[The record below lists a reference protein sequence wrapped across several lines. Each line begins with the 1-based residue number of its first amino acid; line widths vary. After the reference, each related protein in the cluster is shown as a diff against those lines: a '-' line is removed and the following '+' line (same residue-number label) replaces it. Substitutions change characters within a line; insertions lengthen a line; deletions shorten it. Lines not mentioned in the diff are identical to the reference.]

1 MKNRLKNRYSNSVS
15 IIRTKMSG
23 KSIFIILISIVA
35 ALVAINY
42 TEVLI
47 IWFFG
52 DTKIS
57 QLGIIGFKFFVGW
70 LVGFLMGKSGNK
82 PKDNTEFE
90 EYEEDESGLSHEDR
104 EYIN

>member
-1 MKNRLKNRYSNSVS
+1 MIV
-15 IIRTKMSG
+15 

-35 ALVAINY
+35 TLIAINN
-42 TEVLI
+42 TDAVNF
-47 IWFFG
+47 WFFG
-52 DTKIS
+52 GTKIS
-57 QLGIIGFKFFVGW
+57 KLAIIGGVFFAGW

-82 PKDNTEFE
+82 PKEASEFE

>member
-1 MKNRLKNRYSNSVS
+1 MVS

-35 ALVAINY
+35 GLVAINN
-42 TEVLI
+42 TDAVNF
-47 IWFFG
+47 WFFG
-52 DTKIS
+52 NSKIS
-57 QLGIIGFKFFVGW
+57 KLGIIGGVFVAGW

-82 PKDNTEFE
+82 PKEASEFE